1 MNNNL
6 SLGEFLA
13 FGSAI
18 LFVAAAIGI
27 FMIICMW
34 KVYSKA
40 GKPGWAAIVPIYN
53 IVVLLEIVKK
63 PVWWLILLLIPIVNI
78 IIMILIYVELAKAFG
93 QGVGFGLGLIF
104 LSIIFFPILAF
115 GDYQYVFDQSN
126 SDEAILA

>member
-1 MNNNL
+1 MNSNL

-13 FGSAI
+13 FGSAF
-18 LFVAAAIGI
+18 LFIGLAISI

-34 KVYSKA
+34 KVYVKA

-63 PVWWLILLLIPIVNI
+63 PVWWLILLLIPIVNFI
-78 IIMILIYVELAKAFG
+78 VIILIYVELAKAFG
-93 QGVGFGLGLIF
+93 QGVGFALGLIF

-115 GDYQYVFDQSN
+115 GDYQYVFDQPN